1 MLEVMIVS
9 SISAFIILFIA
20 KVGILEH
27 MQMSK
32 CKLLSKMA
40 QCDFCLSFW
49 VCVLVTAVMLVLF
62 RDPYLII
69 VPIMSTP
76 LTRVLV

>member
-32 CKLLSKMA
+32 YKLLSKMA

-49 VCVLVTAVMLVLF
+49 VCVLVTTIMIVLF